1 MTLAIRGDRAS
12 ALSLQLGSGTWLLA
26 VARGFGRVG
35 GVPTEG
41 ALLARLRA
49 ECQRRMRSPRFR
61 RAIDRPQAAATALL
75 AILARVNGALYASTA
90 SHDDYVT
97 AAASLTAVLVVQRI
111 AYVIHA
117 GATAAY
123 LARAGEIV
131 PLCEDDAM
139 DERPIAVLA
148 RAFAVGPVLDVVV
161 TNARLIG
168 GDAIVLLERR
178 IAGESER
185 RALLERLEAAEPGEQ
200 ILVARFED
208 DAAVVTEAPRA
219 AVMLPATIG
228 RIFARVAA
236 VIGFIAA
243 AVIAH

>member
-12 ALSLQLGSGTWLLA
+12 CLSLQLSSGTWLLA
-26 VARGFGRVG
+26 VARGFGQVG
-35 GVPTEG
+35 GTPTES

-97 AAASLTAVLVVQRI
+97 AASSLTAVLVVQRV

-123 LARAGEIV
+123 LARAGDVV

-139 DERPIAVLA
+139 DDRPVAVLA
-148 RAFAVGPVLDVVV
+148 RAFAVAPVLDVVV
-161 TNARLIG
+161 TNARLVP
-168 GDAIVLLERR
+168 GDAIVLLGRR
-178 IAGESER
+178 LASESER
-185 RALLERLEAAEPGEQ
+185 RTLFDRLEATEPGEQ

-208 DAAVVTEAPRA
+208 DASAVVAELPKVGA
-219 AVMLPATIG
+219 LPAAIL
-228 RIFARVAA
+228 RILVRVAA
-236 VIGFIAA
+236 ASGFIVA
-243 AVIAH
+243 AVLAH

>member
-12 ALSLQLGSGTWLLA
+12 CLSLQLGSGTWLLA
-26 VARGFGRVG
+26 VARGFGQVG
-35 GVPTEG
+35 GAPTES
-41 ALLARLRA
+41 ALLARLRT

-97 AAASLTAVLVVQRI
+97 AAASLTAVLVVQRV

-123 LARAGEIV
+123 LARGGDVVA
-131 PLCEDDAM
+131 LCEDDAM
-139 DERPIAVLA
+139 DDRPVAVLA
-148 RAFAVGPVLDVVV
+148 RAFAIAPVLDVVV

-168 GDAIVLLERR
+168 GDAIVLLGRR
-178 IAGESER
+178 IAGENDR
-185 RALLERLEAAEPGEQ
+185 RALLDRLEAAEPGEQ

-208 DAAVVTEAPRA
+208 DAVAAFEAPRA
-219 AVMLPATIG
+219 AVALPAPIL
-228 RIFARVAA
+228 RILVSVAA
-236 VIGFIAA
+236 AIVFIAA
-243 AVIAH
+243 AVLAH

>member
-1 MTLAIRGDRAS
+1 MTEAIEVREGDEIDVGTTRILLISVRRADDAGNS
-12 ALSLQLGSGTWLLA
+12 GRSRVVFEPAARPGTWLLA
-26 VARGFGRVG
+26 VARGFGQVG
-35 GVPTEG
+35 GTPTES

-97 AAASLTAVLVVQRI
+97 AASSLTAVLVVQGV

-123 LARAGEIV
+123 LARAGDVV

-139 DERPIAVLA
+139 DDRPVAVLA
-148 RAFAVGPVLDVVV
+148 RAFAVAPVLDVVV
-161 TNARLIG
+161 TNARLVP
-168 GDAIVLLERR
+168 GDAIVLLGRR
-178 IAGESER
+178 
-185 RALLERLEAAEPGEQ
+185 
-200 ILVARFED
+200 
-208 DAAVVTEAPRA
+208 
-219 AVMLPATIG
+219 
-228 RIFARVAA
+228 
-236 VIGFIAA
+236 
-243 AVIAH
+243 